1 MNVQFRGRGDSSE
14 RTGHPGGL
22 PPPAGNTWL
31 FSTCISH
38 QCYTNLNQ
46 PHFKYLSPNSFTFF
60 AGHGERSEFRGR
72 GDSSERTGHPG
83 GLPPPAGNT
92 WLFST
97 CISRQ
102 CYTNLNQPHFKYLS
116 PNSFTF
122 FAGCGEC
129 PEAEET
135 AVKGPDTPGDSHH
148 QQVTLGSFLHA

>member
-1 MNVQFRGRGDSSE
+1 MNDQAQKPLKVCLFLCSFMHSHKQQVTLLYMNKSSVLHQLKSTTLQILVTKFIHFFAGCGESPEFRGQGDSSE
-14 RTGHPGGL
+14 RTRHP
-22 PPPAGNTWL
+22 W
-31 FSTCISH
+31 
-38 QCYTNLNQ
+38 
-46 PHFKYLSPNSFTFF
+46 
-60 AGHGERSEFRGR
+60 
-72 GDSSERTGHPG
+72 

-122 FAGCGEC
+122 LQDAVKVQSS
-129 PEAEET
+129 EAEET

-148 QQVTLGSFLHA
+148 QQVTLGSSLHA